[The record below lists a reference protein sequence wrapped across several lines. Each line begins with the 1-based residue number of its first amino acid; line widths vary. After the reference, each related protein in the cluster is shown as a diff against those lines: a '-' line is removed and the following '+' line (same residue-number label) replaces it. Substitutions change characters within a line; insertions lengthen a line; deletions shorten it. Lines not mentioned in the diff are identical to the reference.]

1 MKQHG
6 EREAERL
13 RREIGQRK
21 SRRGPLSHE
30 LRERGTQY
38 ARARAANGAAAAA
51 IAGELGLAEKT
62 IERWL
67 SGGPTASMIP
77 VRVVDV
83 VDIEMKPPAGRL
95 VVTTSRGIRIEG
107 LNFDALC
114 ELVTRCG

>member
-1 MKQHG
+1 MKRT
-6 EREAERL
+6 ERDAERL

-21 SRRGPLSHE
+21 SRRGPLSHD

-38 ARARAANGAAAAA
+38 ARGRAADGAAPAM
-51 IAGELGLAEKT
+51 IASELGLAEKT

-67 SGGPTASMIP
+67 GGRPTASMLP

-83 VDIEMKPPAGRL
+83 VDVDMRPPAGL
-95 VVTTSRGIRIEG
+95 VVTTSRGIKIEG
-107 LNFDALC
+107 LDFDALC

>member
-1 MKQHG
+1 MKHT
-6 EREAERL
+6 EREAEKL

-21 SRRGPLSHE
+21 SRRGPLSHD

-38 ARARAANGAAAAA
+38 ARARAVDGAAPAVIAA
-51 IAGELGLAEKT
+51 ELGLAEKT

-67 SGGPTASMIP
+67 AGRAASSMIP

-83 VDIEMKPPAGRL
+83 DVIPARRL
-95 VVTTSRGIRIEG
+95 VVTTSRGLRIEG
-107 LNFDALC
+107 LDFDAVC